1 MIPKIPVNVVKYEPL
16 RVRHLDNGT
25 SASERSGLVATLIIL
40 TASKADFESA
50 RQYNFISICCG
61 LGDR

>member
-25 SASERSGLVATLIIL
+25 SASERSDLVATLLL

-61 LGDR
+61 LGDL

>member
-25 SASERSGLVATLIIL
+25 SASERSDLVATLLL
-40 TASKADFESA
+40 TASKADFESP

>member
-25 SASERSGLVATLIIL
+25 SASERSDLVATLIL

-61 LGDR
+61 LGDQ

>member
-1 MIPKIPVNVVKYEPL
+1 MIPKIPFNVVKCEPL

-25 SASERSGLVATLIIL
+25 SASERSDLVATLL
-40 TASKADFESA
+40 LMASKADFESA

-61 LGDR
+61 LGDG